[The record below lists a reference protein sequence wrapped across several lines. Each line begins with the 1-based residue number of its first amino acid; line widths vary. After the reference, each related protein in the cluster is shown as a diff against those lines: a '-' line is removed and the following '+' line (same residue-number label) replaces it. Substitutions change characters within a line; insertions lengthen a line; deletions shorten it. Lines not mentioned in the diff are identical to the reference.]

1 MENNRRTLRIRAGLT
16 QKELAEKT
24 GITQGKITTYEQA
37 ASLNNVTVGNLSRI
51 ATALGTTIDTII
63 SPLPDTMKNL
73 KRIRTEEYDC
83 SYHFEEEPFGV
94 KDYLLIDGK
103 LYFSDTYEWILVNN
117 FGVEIST
124 DCGYDEGDLG
134 QYPEKTL
141 ELIRY
146 LIEDAPQKGY
156 VEDATEEEEQKI
168 RELLGE

>member
-1 MENNRRTLRIRAGLT
+1 MENNLKTMRIRAGLT

-24 GITQGKITTYEQA
+24 GITQGKISTYEQA
-37 ASLNNVTVGNLSRI
+37 ASLSNITIGNMSRI
-51 ATALGTTIDTII
+51 AAAIGTTIDAII

-83 SYHFEEEPFGV
+83 SYHFEEEPTGV
-94 KDYLLIDGK
+94 KDYLLIDGE

-117 FGVEIST
+117 FGVPIST
-124 DCGYDEGDLG
+124 DYGYDEGDLG

-156 VEDATEEEEQKI
+156 IEDATEEEEKI
-168 RELLGE
+168 IRKLLGE